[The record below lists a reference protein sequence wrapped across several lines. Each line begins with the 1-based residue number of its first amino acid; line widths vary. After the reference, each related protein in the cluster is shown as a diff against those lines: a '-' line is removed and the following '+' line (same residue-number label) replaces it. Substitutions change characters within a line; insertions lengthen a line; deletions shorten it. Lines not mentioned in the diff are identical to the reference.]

1 MFESRR
7 GQLVFGCLASHSS
20 RFALVKVNKK
30 STQYGQA
37 KRQAKKTGDNAAPTR
52 EGKYKGRVGYYDDD
66 ADNINFAVVYFG
78 TPFESKYVL
87 IRRSWL
93 KRTAVTPLALEKWK
107 REHPELARYCG
118 VP

>member
-1 MFESRR
+1 M
-7 GQLVFGCLASHSS
+7 
-20 RFALVKVNKK
+20 
-30 STQYGQA
+30 A
-37 KRQAKKTGDNAAPTR
+37 KRKTKRKTTATKQRLPAGEYGPVIVR

-66 ADNINFAVVYFG
+66 ADNNNFAVVYFG
-78 TPFESKYVL
+78 TPFGSKCVL

-107 REHPELARYCG
+107 REHPELAQYLG

>member
-1 MFESRR
+1 MVKRKGKRKKPATMRR
-7 GQLVFGCLASHSS
+7 LQAGE
-20 RFALVKVNKK
+20 
-30 STQYGQA
+30 YG
-37 KRQAKKTGDNAAPTR
+37 PVIVR